1 MVLILQDIYK
11 TIFLVQT
18 NFLVL
23 RNIIYPFA
31 SCDKPKQMK
40 KTLLLFVILLSYQF
54 SFAQKSSITGIL
66 LDSANKKTTLN
77 FATISVFKG
86 ADSALN
92 TYKLSDDK
100 GVFKINNLEVG
111 VKYRL
116 VVNAWMYNIYRKEVT
131 ITIAQPNINLGS
143 IYLSEKTNTLN
154 EVVIQS
160 ERPPI
165 IVRKDTIEFNA
176 ESFKTLP
183 SAVVEDLLKKLPG
196 VSIDSEGGIMVNGK
210 AVSKILVDGKEFF
223 GGDQQIATKNLPA
236 NIIDKVQ
243 VSDDPEAKRRDP
255 DIVAGNVPQILNLKL
270 KKAIKS
276 GAFGKIYAGGGP
288 KELFEAGGIMN
299 FFRDT
304 TQISILGYGN
314 NVNKPGFNIRDI
326 MRIGGF
332 SRSNVNSMMV
342 NSEGSFSLNGI
353 SFGGAMSGGV
363 QQSAGAGANF
373 NTLTKKGTKINGKYF
388 LGYSDN
394 FVERLTDVEQTL
406 GDRKL
411 FTNSNSIQ
419 TNRNYSHN
427 IGARIE
433 TKLDSLTKLTVEPN
447 ISIGISNNRGN
458 LTTNSTDANNQPI
471 NDGINISR
479 LKGNDTQYSLASSLW
494 KDFKKAGRS
503 ANFTLNVTKRDNLTD
518 NYNDTQN
525 NYYNPVSS
533 LALDQLRDNNI
544 NNFNVNFTANYTEPL
559 SKSLSLN
566 IATNSNYIDNENALA
581 TFYKNPSNQ
590 AYDIAVPSQSETVM
604 QSGYKTNNRASL
616 RWKVNKNLNIQPGVV
631 FNTIDLQNKFENNEN
646 FEQHFTFFAPQFNIR
661 YKDLNLNYTP
671 SFREPDIRYIQ
682 PVSDNTNPL
691 YIQNGN
697 PNLRPSKTHQIN
709 LNIYKYNTQR
719 TLSYNAYLGG
729 SIQNDGVVMSRVVDG
744 DGVQTSTP
752 VNENGIWQFHAN
764 GNLSKDFKNTK
775 RQFNINTGFWSNY
788 NRGVV
793 IVNNVKSFTDNFTIG
808 PRLGGRINLNDKIEL
823 SETYSIAFSKSTYSD
838 SFFSNINYQTHSSDS
853 ELIIRIP
860 KKVVWESTY
869 RLQHNTQAVSGMNNN
884 VQIWNA
890 AVTFLFMKNDRLQLK
905 CAINDILNT
914 NIRRYLYITENTLR
928 DVRTNNLGRHGLFT
942 LTYNIQNFGGKVGG
956 RETMFRF

>member
-1 MVLILQDIYK
+1 
-11 TIFLVQT
+11 
-18 NFLVL
+18 
-23 RNIIYPFA
+23 
-31 SCDKPKQMK
+31 MK
-40 KTLLLFVILLSYQF
+40 KLLSLLSFLLLYQL
-54 SFAQKSSITGIL
+54 SFAQKGSLTGTL
-66 LDSANKKTTLN
+66 LDSTNKKTTLN

-86 ADSALN
+86 TDTVLH

-100 GVFKINNLEVG
+100 GVFKINNLEIG
-111 VKYRL
+111 TKYRL
-116 VVNAWMYNIYRKEVT
+116 VINAWMYNIYRKE
-131 ITIAQPNINLGS
+131 ITLSTSQPNLNLGNL
-143 IYLSEKTNTLN
+143 YLSEKTNNLN

-243 VSDDPEAKRRDP
+243 VTDDMEAKRRDP
-255 DIVAGNVPQILNLKL
+255 DIVAGNVPQIINLKL

-304 TQISILGYGN
+304 TQVSILGYGN
-314 NVNKPGFNIRDI
+314 NVNKPGFNISDV

-332 SRSNVNSMMV
+332 SRNGVNSMMV
-342 NSEGSFSLNGI
+342 NSEGGFALNGI
-353 SFGGAMSGGV
+353 SFGGAMSGGI
-363 QQSAGAGANF
+363 QKSAGAGANF

-394 FVERLTDVEQTL
+394 FLNQLTDVEQTL
-406 GDRKL
+406 GSNKL

-419 TNRNYSHN
+419 TNRSYSHN

-433 TKLDSLTKLTVEPN
+433 AKLDSLTKLTIEPN
-447 ISIGISNNRGN
+447 VSIGISNNKGN
-458 LTTNSTDANNQPI
+458 SNTNSTNAAGQPV
-471 NDGINISR
+471 NDGNNLSR
-479 LKGNDTQYSLASSLW
+479 LKGNDTQYNLSSSLW
-494 KDFKKAGRS
+494 KDFKKTGRS
-503 ANFTLNVTKRDNLTD
+503 ANFTLNVSKRTNLTD
-518 NYNDTQN
+518 NYNIAEN
-525 NYYNPVSS
+525 NYYNPASS
-533 LALDQLRDNNI
+533 SALDQLRDNNV
-544 NNFNVNFTANYTEPL
+544 NNFSINFNGNYTEPL
-559 SKSLSLN
+559 NKVLSLN

-581 TFYKNPSNQ
+581 TFYKNPGNQ
-590 AYDIAVPSQSETVM
+590 AYDIAVPSLTETVI
-604 QSGYKTNNRASL
+604 QNGYKTNNRASL

-631 FNTIDLQNKFENNEN
+631 FNTIDLENKFDNNNN
-646 FEQHFTFFAPQFNIR
+646 FGQHFKFFAPQLNIR
-661 YKDLNLNYTP
+661 YKDLNISYTP

-682 PVSDNTNPL
+682 PVANNTNPL

-709 LNIYKYNTQR
+709 LNIYKYDTKR

-729 SIQNDGVVMSRVVDG
+729 SIQNDGVIMQRWVDG
-744 DGVQTSTP
+744 PLTSTP
-752 VNENGIWQFHAN
+752 GRQTTTPINQDGIWQFHAN
-764 GNLSKDFKNTK
+764 GNLSKDFKSTK
-775 RQFNINTGFWSNY
+775 RQFTVNTGFWSNY

-793 IVNNVKSFTDNFTIG
+793 MVNDVKSFTNNYTIG

-823 SETYSIAFSKSTYSD
+823 SESYSIAFSKSTYSD
-838 SFFSNINYQTHSSDS
+838 SFFTDINYQTHSSDS
-853 ELIIRIP
+853 ELIIRFP

-869 RLQHNTQAVSGMNNN
+869 RLQHNTQTVGGMNNN
-884 VQIWNA
+884 IQIWNA
-890 AVTFLFMKNDRLQLK
+890 AITFLFMKNDRLQLK

-914 NIRRYLYITENTLR
+914 NTRRYLYITENTLR